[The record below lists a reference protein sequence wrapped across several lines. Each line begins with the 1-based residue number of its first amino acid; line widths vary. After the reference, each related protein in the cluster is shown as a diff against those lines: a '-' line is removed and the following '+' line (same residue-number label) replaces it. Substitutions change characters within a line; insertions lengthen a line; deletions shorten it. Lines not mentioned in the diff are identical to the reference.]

1 MFKRVLLCYDG
12 SAAGRR
18 ALRRGAELA
27 ILLQSQ
33 VFVLSIVPAGSVD
46 PALIAAAAGT
56 TCIADFR
63 AQEFRKLLD
72 ESIEWLRS
80 RGVSAEGYL
89 THGNT
94 IDQISGYA
102 KRLEIDLI
110 VLGHYPQA
118 TGGFWWS
125 SGTRTTLAERV
136 GCCILLA
143 SEGPREPR
151 AANAEIAAGS
161 ITDG

>member
-1 MFKRVLLCYDG
+1 VIVFKRVLLCYDG

-27 ILLQSQ
+27 VLLQSQ
-33 VFVLSIVPAGSVD
+33 VFVLSIVPDGSMD

-63 AQEFRKLLD
+63 TQEFRKLLD
-72 ESIEWLRS
+72 ESVESLRS
-80 RGVSAEGYL
+80 RGVSTEGYL

-94 IDQISGYA
+94 IDQISDYA
-102 KRLEIDLI
+102 KRLDIDLI

-118 TGGFWWS
+118 TGGFWWARGS
-125 SGTRTTLAERV
+125 RTALADRV
-136 GCCILLA
+136 RCCIFVANEGLLEKKA
-143 SEGPREPR
+143 
-151 AANAEIAAGS
+151 
-161 ITDG
+161 